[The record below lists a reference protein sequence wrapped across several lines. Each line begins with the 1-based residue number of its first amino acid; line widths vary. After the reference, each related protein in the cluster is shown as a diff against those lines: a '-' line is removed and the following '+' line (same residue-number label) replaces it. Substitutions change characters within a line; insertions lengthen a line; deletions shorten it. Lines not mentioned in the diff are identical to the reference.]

1 MAEKYESVV
10 MYGSWLKIARAKLPE
25 PDVCRLMVQLME
37 YGLSG
42 KVPDN
47 SDNLVMDIIFD
58 MAKPNID
65 SNIRKKVN
73 GRKGGRKPGGQAGN
87 HNAKKGE
94 EKNEEK
100 RITYGLSND
109 NVNGNANANANDNVN
124 ANGNANALPAVGG
137 GCSLEDATTTALEG
151 ESIPDWMLDDYE
163 GD

>member
-1 MAEKYESVV
+1 MADKYESVV
-10 MYGSWLKIARAKLPE
+10 MYGSWLEIARSKLSE

-47 SDNLVMDIIFD
+47 SDNIVMDIIFD

-87 HNAKKGE
+87 QNAKKSE

-137 GCSLEDATTTALEG
+137 GCSGKDATTTALEG
-151 ESIPDWMLDDYE
+151 NSSDEWWKDEYTGE
-163 GD
+163 

>member
-1 MAEKYESVV
+1 MADKYESVV
-10 MYGSWLKIARAKLPE
+10 MYGSWLEIARSKLSE

-42 KVPDN
+42 KIPDN
-47 SDNLVMDIIFD
+47 SDNIVMDIIFD

-73 GRKGGRKPGGQAGN
+73 GKKGGRKPGGQAGN
-87 HNAKKGE
+87 QNAK
-94 EKNEEK
+94 KNEEK

-137 GCSLEDATTTALEG
+137 GCSLGDATTTALEG